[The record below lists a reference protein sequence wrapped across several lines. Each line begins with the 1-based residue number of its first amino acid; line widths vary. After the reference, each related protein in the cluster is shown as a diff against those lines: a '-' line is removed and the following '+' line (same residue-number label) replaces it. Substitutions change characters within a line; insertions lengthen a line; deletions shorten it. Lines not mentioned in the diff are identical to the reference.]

1 MSKSVKDTN
10 ETKAKATVIET
21 SERLL
26 KHALTDAER
35 LVVGQELADG
45 YQTLAEA
52 EAELAAIKADYKGR
66 IDGANALVGR
76 KSSLLRSGYEM
87 RQTPVEV
94 MKDYAA
100 GTVTVTRLDTMTIVD
115 VRNMTGDERQMGLDI
130 AGAGNE

>member
-1 MSKSVKDTN
+1 MSKTVKDTN

-76 KSSLLRSGYEM
+76 KSALLRSGYEM

-100 GTVTVTRLDTMTIVD
+100 GTVTVTRLDTMAIVD